1 MRPNQPAVDVLGAH
15 DPDVAPSEAAQ
26 EIAVF
31 LEGDVERRQVE
42 NDRPGDKEGWR
53 AGEPAVERRKPFVER
68 LNRLEDVGQKRLSSK
83 LEGLSRAYMRVH
95 RTSPLAFR

>member
-1 MRPNQPAVDVLGAH
+1 MRPNQPAVDVLRAH
-15 DPDVAPSEAAQ
+15 DPDVAAREAVQ

-31 LEGDVERRQVE
+31 LESDVERRQVE
-42 NDRPGDKEGWR
+42 NDRPRDKEGRR
-53 AGEPAVERRKPFVER
+53 AGEPTIERRKPFVER
-68 LNRLEDVGQKRLSSK
+68 LNRLEDVGQKGLRSK